1 MDNFICQ
8 NCGSIEDKYTK
19 VLCKKCY
26 NHLYYKEYYKN
37 NKQKFL
43 DGANKKYK
51 DNKEECL
58 KGMKK
63 YYREHKEEIK
73 KYNKNY
79 YHKNYNKMRKNG
91 KVYYEENKIIL
102 NKKQYLRKKEKLK
115 NSVEYR
121 LEEMLRSRI
130 LAAIKHHKGTKTT
143 SSIKLLGANIE
154 VVREHIENQFKEGM
168 TWDNHGTVGWQIDH
182 IRPCDS
188 FDLTNVDEQKKCFH
202 YTNLQPL
209 WMIDNIRKGHI
220 YK

>member
-63 YYREHKEEIK
+63 YYKEHKEEIK

-79 YHKNYNKMRKNG
+79 YHKNYDKMRKNG
-91 KVYYEENKIIL
+91 KVYYEENK
-102 NKKQYLRKKEKLK
+102 KEI
-115 NSVEYR
+115 NR
-121 LEEMLRSRI
+121 RSRKRI
-130 LAAIKHHKGTKTT
+130 MKRKETDINLRLKDKLGSRIRMAIKHHKGTKTT
-143 SSIKLLGANIE
+143 SSIILLGADIQT
-154 VVREHIENQFKEGM
+154 VRHHIENQFKEGM

-182 IRPCDS
+182 IKPCDS
-188 FDLTNVDEQKKCFH
+188 FDLTKEEEQKKCFH

-209 WMIDNIRKGHI
+209 WYFENIRKSNH
-220 YK
+220 